1 MFKKTLLVASI
12 TLISNQSFATQFVI
26 GDTLSSPAWT
36 FNELQTDEHNQ
47 DNNGADQTDNNDHDS
62 GSDQGG
68 DNDHDSGSDQDG
80 DNDHDS
86 GSDQG
91 GDNDHDS
98 GSDQGGDND
107 HDSGSDQGG
116 DNDSGSDQK
125 HEHKGYDVSVYGDMN
140 MVVTD
145 CSTVTVTINHTA
157 PDYSVVS
164 DDWTFTTSD
173 DLCNNNVTTDQEIQ
187 FTDVNNTTFTLK
199 INANQLISSTLQ
211 KIGDDKDKTVFYSPE
226 LVLANNGSQTGPL

>member
-47 DNNGADQTDNNDHDS
+47 DNNGADQTDN
-62 GSDQGG
+62 
-68 DNDHDSGSDQDG
+68 
-80 DNDHDS
+80 
-86 GSDQG
+86 
-91 GDNDHDS
+91 NDHDS

>member
-68 DNDHDSGSDQDG
+68 DNDHDSGSDQD
-80 DNDHDS
+80 
-86 GSDQG
+86 
-91 GDNDHDS
+91 
-98 GSDQGGDND
+98 GDND